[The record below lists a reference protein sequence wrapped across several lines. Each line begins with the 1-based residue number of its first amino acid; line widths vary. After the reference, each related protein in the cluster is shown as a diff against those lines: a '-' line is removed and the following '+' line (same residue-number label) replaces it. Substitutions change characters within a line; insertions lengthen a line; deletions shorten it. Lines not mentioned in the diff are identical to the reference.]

1 MKLPSMKYADRI
13 TKRSQIKFGGLNH
26 TAGAGDGDLWDM
38 RNLTSDHS
46 PLLASRPP
54 RWLYRTLGS
63 GGGLYAWEKLCWV
76 DGTGFYYDGE
86 LMGQVSEGKKVFG
99 CLAPYIVILPDKCYY
114 NVDTGEFG
122 SLESRWS
129 GTNLVFE
136 NGQIYGA
143 DASANT
149 IRWYGVDW
157 ASYFKTGDA
166 VTISGCTVHTE
177 NNKTAIIREISGDRM
192 YFSENCFT
200 LDGEDGTTF
209 YTDNGEI
216 SIARTM
222 PDLKYVCENENR
234 LWGCTD
240 GTIYACKLGDVF
252 NWNVNDGIDS
262 DSWAVDTG
270 SAGVF
275 TGCVSYGGYPIFFKE
290 NHIYKVYGSYPSN
303 YGLLGSATLGL
314 TEGCYGSLAV
324 AGEVLFYL
332 SRSGICA
339 YTGGV
344 PQPMGQAFGVE
355 RFRDAVAG
363 SDGLKYY
370 VSMRAGEDDWRLY
383 VYDTQNGVWHRE
395 DETQATHFAK
405 LDGNLYCL
413 NAQGEILLMGNV
425 TDPPEGATQETDL
438 EWMAEFADFT
448 DEDPN
453 KKGLTKLQIRL
464 ELEEGAT
471 VKVYLQFDSDG
482 DWQQVSGAL
491 GEGVKRSYYLP
502 IIPRR
507 TDHYRLKLQGTGG
520 CRVHSLVRESYSG
533 SELRIRQGRN

>member
-1 MKLPSMKYADRI
+1 MRLPSMKYADRI
-13 TKRSQIKFGGLNH
+13 TKRTQIKFGGLNH
-26 TAGAGDGDLWDM
+26 TAGAGDGELWDM
-38 RNLTSDHS
+38 RNLTSDHT
-46 PLLASRPP
+46 PLLATRAP
-54 RWLYRTLGS
+54 RWLYKTLES

-76 DGTGFYYDGE
+76 DGTGFYYGGE
-86 LMGQVSEGKKVFG
+86 LKGEVSRGQKTFG

-122 SLESRWS
+122 SVESRWT
-129 GTNLVFE
+129 GGNLIIM
-136 NGQIYGA
+136 NGEIYGEPA
-143 DASANT
+143 AANT
-149 IRWYGVDW
+149 IRWYGVNWSD
-157 ASYFKTGDA
+157 YFSVGDA

-177 NNKTAIIREISGDRM
+177 NNKTAIIREIDGDKM

-200 LDGEDGTTF
+200 FNVKDGTDG
-209 YTDNGEI
+209 YTEEGEI
-216 SIARTM
+216 TIARTM

-240 GTIYACKLGDVF
+240 NTIYACKLGDIF
-252 NWNVNDGIDS
+252 NWNVLDGIDS
-262 DSWAVDTG
+262 DSWSVDAG

-303 YGLLGSATLGL
+303 YELLGSATLGL
-314 TEGCYGSLAV
+314 AEGCAGSLAV

-339 YTGGV
+339 YTGGI
-344 PQPMGQAFGVE
+344 PQPMGQAFGLE

-370 VSMRAGEDDWRLY
+370 VSMHTGSGDWRLY
-383 VYDTQNGVWHRE
+383 VYDTQNGVWHKE
-395 DETQATHFAK
+395 DETQAIHFAR
-405 LDGNLYCL
+405 LDGSLYCL
-413 NAQGEILLMGNV
+413 NAQGQIMLMGNV
-425 TDPPEGATQETDL
+425 TNPPEGAVQETDI

-453 KKGLTKLQIRL
+453 KKGLSKLQLRL

-471 VKVYLQFDSDG
+471 VRVYLQFDSDG
-482 DWQQVSGAL
+482 VWQQVNGAL

-507 TDHYRLKLQGTGG
+507 TDHYRLKIQGTGG
-520 CRVHSLVRESYSG
+520 CRIHSLVREAYSG
-533 SELRIRQGRN
+533 SELRVRQGRN